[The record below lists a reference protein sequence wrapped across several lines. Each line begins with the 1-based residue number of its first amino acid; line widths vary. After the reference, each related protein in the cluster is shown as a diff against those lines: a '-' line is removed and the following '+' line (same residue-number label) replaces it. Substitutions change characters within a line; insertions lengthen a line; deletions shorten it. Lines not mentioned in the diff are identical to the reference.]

1 MERTLH
7 EMNMERTLHEM
18 NMERTLHKMNGE
30 NFTRD
35 EWREMEV
42 YC

>member
-1 MERTLH
+1 
-7 EMNMERTLHEM
+7 MNGENFTRDEYGENFTEI
-18 NMERTLHKMNGE
+18 NGE

-42 YC
+42 YY